1 MVAHPGKRMRD
12 RDADRH
18 RAHDARQRLDGRA
31 DVAQAELY
39 SVTGT
44 GYAELARYQPAT
56 PARETVAYLL
66 NRAIAAAGSRG
77 LRGLAVRMGV
87 PH

>member
-39 SVTGT
+39 SVTGA
-44 GYAELARYQPAT
+44 GYAELARHQPAT
-56 PARETVAYLL
+56 PARDCGLLL
-66 NRAIAAAGSRG
+66 NRAVAAAGSRE